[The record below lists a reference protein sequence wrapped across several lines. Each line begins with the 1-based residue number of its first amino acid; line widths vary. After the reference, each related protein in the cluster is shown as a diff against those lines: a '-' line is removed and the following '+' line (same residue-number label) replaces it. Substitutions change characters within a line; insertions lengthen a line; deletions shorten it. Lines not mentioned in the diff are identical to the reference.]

1 MSLPCIGGKKTQA
14 YKIKEKKRRNKK
26 KRISIAS
33 IRICQ
38 VRMLL
43 FINTNG
49 IQGIQLLSVHISH
62 TLIALIDSCDL
73 LFCCMTEL
81 DVSK

>member
-1 MSLPCIGGKKTQA
+1 
-14 YKIKEKKRRNKK
+14 
-26 KRISIAS
+26 
-33 IRICQ
+33 
-38 VRMLL
+38 MLL

-81 DVSK
+81 DESKKERTSIALLGLSSLHVTDF

>member
-1 MSLPCIGGKKTQA
+1 
-14 YKIKEKKRRNKK
+14 
-26 KRISIAS
+26 
-33 IRICQ
+33 
-38 VRMLL
+38 MLL